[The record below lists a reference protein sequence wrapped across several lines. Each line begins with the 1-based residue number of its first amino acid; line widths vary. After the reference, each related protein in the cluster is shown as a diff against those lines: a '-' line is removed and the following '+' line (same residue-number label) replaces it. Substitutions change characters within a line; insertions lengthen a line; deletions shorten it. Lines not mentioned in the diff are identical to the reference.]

1 MTTPSIRARGPKH
14 RRAWL
19 TVLAAMI
26 GVSSVSGV
34 WAAAAADASA
44 TTASAQASPSGVR
57 TYRLTLKELGAQ
69 YPLNLA
75 GVDGTNGVP
84 FGVRADEI
92 VTAARVSLN
101 YAYSPALLPDLS
113 HINVMVNGEVA
124 HSIPVPKEDAGKSL
138 KTDIDLPVRLIT
150 DFNRLNLQLI
160 GHYSMGC
167 EDPLHSSLWA
177 NVAND
182 SVLELTVAPLRLQ
195 NDLALL
201 PLPFFDRRD
210 VRPLNLPFVMVGQPD
225 HALLEAAGTLSSW
238 FGALASYRGARFPV
252 SLDALPATGNA
263 VVLLAGTATLP
274 GMNLPA
280 AQAPTISLQPNPNDP
295 MGKLLVIAGRDAA
308 QVKTAAAALALG
320 TQALSGQTATIV
332 KFDTLA
338 PRTPYDAPNWVR
350 SDRPVKFG
358 ELAASRDLNVAGYR
372 PDIVRV
378 NLRLPP
384 DLFALRDKGVPVDLK
399 YRYTPRP
406 SNDKSTLNVNVNR
419 DFLQSIPLKSV
430 EQLGGSDSLVGK
442 LLSDETLP
450 ADKRMQIPLFMLPPR
465 SQMQL
470 HYYYDYLKQGEC
482 RDVIIDNVR
491 GAIDPDSTIDISGY
505 SHFMAMPNL
514 AAFDQAGYPF
524 TRLADLSETAVVL
537 PENPTPRDY
546 SAYLALVGRLGEST
560 GYPATAVTVTGANQ
574 IDAQRDKDLIVIGS
588 GKNQPLLTKWA
599 QYMPGNIEGADKRF
613 VMSDLV
619 YRLSGWGN
627 PPARREAI
635 TLSSDGSDAILAG
648 FESPLQPGR
657 SVVVA
662 AGNRPEGLDDV
673 VNALLVSEND
683 AHRIEG
689 SLAIIRGK
697 QVDSV
702 VADQTYYAGKLEPL
716 EYAAWYFSRH
726 PVMFLLACLAG
737 AALLASL
744 LFLSLRKRAK
754 RRLKA

>member
-14 RRAWL
+14 RRALL

-26 GVSSVSGV
+26 GVSNVSGV

-44 TTASAQASPSGVR
+44 TTASAPASPSGVR

-332 KFDTLA
+332 KFDALA

-430 EQLGGSDSLVGK
+430 EQLGGSDSLVSK

-537 PENPTPRDY
+537 PENPTARDY
-546 SAYLALVGRLGEST
+546 SAYLTLVGRLGEST

-599 QYMPGNIEGADKRF
+599 QYMPGNIEGVDKRF

>member
-14 RRAWL
+14 RRALL

-44 TTASAQASPSGVR
+44 TTASAPAAPSGVR

-537 PENPTPRDY
+537 PENPTARDY

>member
-1 MTTPSIRARGPKH
+1 MTTPPISARGPQH
-14 RRAWL
+14 RRALL

-44 TTASAQASPSGVR
+44 TTASAPASPSGVR

-470 HYYYDYLKQGEC
+470 HYYYDYLKQG
-482 RDVIIDNVR
+482 
-491 GAIDPDSTIDISGY
+491 
-505 SHFMAMPNL
+505 
-514 AAFDQAGYPF
+514 
-524 TRLADLSETAVVL
+524 
-537 PENPTPRDY
+537 
-546 SAYLALVGRLGEST
+546 
-560 GYPATAVTVTGANQ
+560 
-574 IDAQRDKDLIVIGS
+574 
-588 GKNQPLLTKWA
+588 
-599 QYMPGNIEGADKRF
+599 
-613 VMSDLV
+613 
-619 YRLSGWGN
+619 
-627 PPARREAI
+627 
-635 TLSSDGSDAILAG
+635 
-648 FESPLQPGR
+648 
-657 SVVVA
+657 
-662 AGNRPEGLDDV
+662 
-673 VNALLVSEND
+673 
-683 AHRIEG
+683 
-689 SLAIIRGK
+689 
-697 QVDSV
+697 
-702 VADQTYYAGKLEPL
+702 
-716 EYAAWYFSRH
+716 
-726 PVMFLLACLAG
+726 
-737 AALLASL
+737 
-744 LFLSLRKRAK
+744 
-754 RRLKA
+754 

>member
-14 RRAWL
+14 RRALL

-26 GVSSVSGV
+26 GVSNVGGV
-34 WAAAAADASA
+34 WAAAAADALA
-44 TTASAQASPSGVR
+44 TTASTPASPSGVR

-160 GHYSMGC
+160 GHYTMGC

-182 SVLELTVAPLRLQ
+182 SVLELTVAPLKLQ

-210 VRPLNLPFVMVGQPD
+210 VRPLDLPFVMVGQPD
-225 HALLEAAGTLSSW
+225 SALLEAAGTLSSW

-252 SLDALPATGNA
+252 SLDALPKTGNA
-263 VVLLAGTATLP
+263 IVLLAGTATLP
-274 GMNLPA
+274 GMTLPA
-280 AQAPTISLQPNPNDP
+280 TQAPTISLQPNPNDP
-295 MGKLLVIAGRDAA
+295 MGKLLVISGRDAA

-332 KFDTLA
+332 KFDALA

-350 SDRPVKFG
+350 SDRPMSFG

-406 SNDKSTLNVNVNR
+406 TNDKSTLNINLNR

-430 EQLGGSDSLVGK
+430 EQLGGTDSLVGK
-442 LLSDETLP
+442 LLSDDTLP
-450 ADKRMQIPLFMLPPR
+450 ADKRLQIPLFMLPPR

-514 AAFDQAGYPF
+514 AAFDQAGFPF

-537 PENPTPRDY
+537 PENPTARDY

-560 GYPATAVTVTGANQ
+560 GYPATAVTVASANQ
-574 IDAQRDKDLIVIGS
+574 IDAQRNKDLIVIGS

-619 YRLSGWGN
+619 YRLSGWGSA
-627 PPARREAI
+627 PVRRDAI

-657 SVVVA
+657 SVVVV

-673 VNALLVSEND
+673 VNALLVSEN
-683 AHRIEG
+683 AEHRIEG

-702 VADQTYYAGKLEPL
+702 VADQTYYAGELEPL
-716 EYAAWYFSRH
+716 QYAAWYFSRH

>member
-14 RRAWL
+14 RRALL

-263 VVLLAGTATLP
+263 IVLLAGTAALP

-332 KFDTLA
+332 KFDALA

-350 SDRPVKFG
+350 SDRPMKFG

-537 PENPTPRDY
+537 PENPTARDY

-574 IDAQRDKDLIVIGS
+574 IDAQRDKDLLVIGS

-619 YRLSGWGN
+619 YRLSGWGS
-627 PPARREAI
+627 PPARRDAI

-726 PVMFLLACLAG
+726 PVMFLLGCLAG

>member
-14 RRAWL
+14 RRALL

-26 GVSSVSGV
+26 GVSNVGGV
-34 WAAAAADASA
+34 WAAAAADALA
-44 TTASAQASPSGVR
+44 TTASAPASPSGIR

-160 GHYSMGC
+160 GHYTMGC
-167 EDPLHSSLWA
+167 EDPMHSSLWA

-182 SVLELTVAPLRLQ
+182 SVLELTVAPLKLQ

-210 VRPLNLPFVMVGQPD
+210 VRPLDLPFVLVGQPD
-225 HALLEAAGTLSSW
+225 SALLEAAGTLSSW

-252 SLDALPATGNA
+252 TLDALPKTGNA
-263 VVLLAGTATLP
+263 VVLLAGTAALP

-280 AQAPTISLQPNPNDP
+280 AQAPTISLQANPNDP
-295 MGKLLVIAGRDAA
+295 MGKLLVISGRDPA

-320 TQALSGQTATIV
+320 TQTLSGQTATIV
-332 KFDTLA
+332 KFDALA
-338 PRTPYDAPNWVR
+338 PRVPYDAPNWVR
-350 SDRPVKFG
+350 SDRPMKFG
-358 ELAASRDLNVAGYR
+358 ELAESRDLNVAGYR
-372 PDIVRV
+372 PDIVRL

-406 SNDKSTLNVNVNR
+406 SNDKSTLNINVNR

-442 LLSDETLP
+442 LLSDDTLP

-537 PENPTPRDY
+537 PENPTARDY

-560 GYPATAVTVTGANQ
+560 GYPATAVTVTSANQ
-574 IDAQRDKDLIVIGS
+574 IDAQRNKDLIVIGS

-619 YRLSGWGN
+619 YRLSGWGTA
-627 PPARREAI
+627 PARRDAI

-657 SVVVA
+657 SVVVV

-716 EYAAWYFSRH
+716 QYAAWYFSRH
-726 PVMFLLACLAG
+726 PAMFLLACLAG

>member
-14 RRAWL
+14 RRALL

-26 GVSSVSGV
+26 GVSNVSGV
-34 WAAAAADASA
+34 GAAAAADAV
-44 TTASAQASPSGVR
+44 TPTAAAPASPGGAR

-263 VVLLAGTATLP
+263 IVLLAGTATLP

-332 KFDTLA
+332 KFDALA

-350 SDRPVKFG
+350 SDRPMKFG

-537 PENPTPRDY
+537 PENPTARDY

-574 IDAQRDKDLIVIGS
+574 IDAQRDKDLLVIGS

-619 YRLSGWGN
+619 YRLSGWGS
-627 PPARREAI
+627 PPARRDAI

-726 PVMFLLACLAG
+726 PVMFLLGCLAG

>member
-14 RRAWL
+14 RRALL

-26 GVSSVSGV
+26 GVSNVGGV
-34 WAAAAADASA
+34 WAAAAADALA
-44 TTASAQASPSGVR
+44 TTASAPASPSGVR

-160 GHYSMGC
+160 GHYTMGC

-182 SVLELTVAPLRLQ
+182 SVLELTVAPLKLQ

-210 VRPLNLPFVMVGQPD
+210 VRPLDLPFVMVGQPD
-225 HALLEAAGTLSSW
+225 SALLEAAGTLSSW

-252 SLDALPATGNA
+252 SLDALPKTGNA
-263 VVLLAGTATLP
+263 IVLLAGTATLP
-274 GMNLPA
+274 GMTLPA

-295 MGKLLVIAGRDAA
+295 MGKLLVISGRDAA

-332 KFDTLA
+332 KFDALA

-350 SDRPVKFG
+350 SDRPVSFG

-406 SNDKSTLNVNVNR
+406 TNDKSTLNINLNR

-430 EQLGGSDSLVGK
+430 EQLGGTDSLVGK
-442 LLSDETLP
+442 LLSDDTLP
-450 ADKRMQIPLFMLPPR
+450 ADKRLQIPLFMLPPR

-514 AAFDQAGYPF
+514 AAFDQAGFPF

-537 PENPTPRDY
+537 PENPTARDY

-560 GYPATAVTVTGANQ
+560 GYPATAVTVASANQ
-574 IDAQRDKDLIVIGS
+574 IDAQRNKDLIVIGS

-599 QYMPGNIEGADKRF
+599 QFMPGNIEGADKRF

-619 YRLSGWGN
+619 YRLSGWGSA
-627 PPARREAI
+627 PVRRDAI

-657 SVVVA
+657 SVVVV

-673 VNALLVSEND
+673 VNALLVSEN
-683 AHRIEG
+683 AEHRIEG

-702 VADQTYYAGKLEPL
+702 VADQTYYAGELEPL
-716 EYAAWYFSRH
+716 QYAAWYFSRH

>member
-14 RRAWL
+14 RRALL

-26 GVSSVSGV
+26 GVSNVGGV
-34 WAAAAADASA
+34 WAAAAADALA
-44 TTASAQASPSGVR
+44 TTASAPASPSGVR

-160 GHYSMGC
+160 GHYTMGC

-182 SVLELTVAPLRLQ
+182 SVLELTVAPLKLQ

-210 VRPLNLPFVMVGQPD
+210 VRPLDLPFVMVGQPD
-225 HALLEAAGTLSSW
+225 SALLEAAGTLSSW

-252 SLDALPATGNA
+252 SLDALPKAGNA
-263 VVLLAGTATLP
+263 IVLLAGTATLP
-274 GMNLPA
+274 GMTLPA

-295 MGKLLVIAGRDAA
+295 MGKLLVISGRDAA

-332 KFDTLA
+332 KFDALA

-350 SDRPVKFG
+350 SDRPVSFG

-406 SNDKSTLNVNVNR
+406 TNDKSTLNINLNR

-430 EQLGGSDSLVGK
+430 EQLGGTDSLVGK
-442 LLSDETLP
+442 LLSDDTLP
-450 ADKRMQIPLFMLPPR
+450 ADKRLQIPLFMLPPR

-514 AAFDQAGYPF
+514 AAFDQAGFPF

-537 PENPTPRDY
+537 PENPTARDY

-560 GYPATAVTVTGANQ
+560 GYPATAVTVASANQ
-574 IDAQRDKDLIVIGS
+574 IDAQRNKDLIVIGS

-619 YRLSGWGN
+619 YRLSGWGSA
-627 PPARREAI
+627 PVRRDAI

-657 SVVVA
+657 SVVVV

-673 VNALLVSEND
+673 VNALLVSEN
-683 AHRIEG
+683 AEHRIEG

-702 VADQTYYAGKLEPL
+702 VADQTYYAGELEPL
-716 EYAAWYFSRH
+716 QYAAWYFSRH

>member
-14 RRAWL
+14 RRALL

-26 GVSSVSGV
+26 GVSNVSGV

-44 TTASAQASPSGVR
+44 TTASAPASPSGVR

-332 KFDTLA
+332 KFDALA

-430 EQLGGSDSLVGK
+430 EQLGGSDSLVSK

-537 PENPTPRDY
+537 PENPTARDY

-599 QYMPGNIEGADKRF
+599 QYMPGNIEGVDKRF